1 MRGNPQ
7 RYAVGLYRVSTA
19 EQGNSGL
26 GLEAQQA
33 SVRAF
38 VAAQNWTLVAEFS
51 DIASGKDDRRPG
63 FQAALMRCRQ
73 LGAVLVAARLD
84 RITRRAHT
92 LSQLLEDGYSIRAA
106 DMPGADDLMMRIYA
120 AMAQKERELISE
132 RTKAALAAARARG
145 KALGGDRGYRP
156 SVGPDSRAAAAV
168 RHDVADQTGHRLALE
183 VEALRELGIT
193 SLLGLAQALT
203 QRGVPTPRGR
213 KSWTHTTVARLLA
226 RVGPGKS
233 CVARSKSD
241 ATLRSDDIGQLAS
254 TPIGHLCLG
263 GGELA

>member
-38 VAAQNWTLVAEFS
+38 AATQGWTLVAEFS

-63 FQAALMRCRQ
+63 FQTALARCHQ

-132 RTKAALAAARARG
+132 RTKAALAAAKARG
-145 KALGGDRGYRP
+145 TCLGGDRGYRP
-156 SVGPDSRAAAAV
+156 GAGPDSGSAAVSRRVAAA
-168 RHDVADQTGHRLALE
+168 
-183 VEALRELGIT
+183 
-193 SLLGLAQALT
+193 
-203 QRGVPTPRGR
+203 
-213 KSWTHTTVARLLA
+213 
-226 RVGPGKS
+226 
-233 CVARSKSD
+233 
-241 ATLRSDDIGQLAS
+241 
-254 TPIGHLCLG
+254 
-263 GGELA
+263 

>member
-1 MRGNPQ
+1 MRVTTQ

-19 EQGNSGL
+19 EPGNSGL

-38 VAAQNWTLVAEFS
+38 VASQGWTLVAEFS

-63 FQAALMRCRQ
+63 FQAALTRCRQ
-73 LGAVLVAARLD
+73 LGALLVAARLD
-84 RITRRAHT
+84 RITRRAHM
-92 LSQLLEDGYSIRAA
+92 LSQLLEDGYSVRAA

-156 SVGPDSRAAAAV
+156 SAGPDARAAALA
-168 RHDVADQTGHRLALE
+168 RRESAERTGHRLALE
-183 VEALRELGIT
+183 VEALRSAGVST
-193 SLLGLAQALT
+193 MAGLAQALT
-203 QRGVPTPRGR
+203 ERGVPTPRG
-213 KSWTHTTVARLLA
+213 SSVWTHTTVARVLA
-226 RVGPGKS
+226 RT
-233 CVARSKSD
+233 A
-241 ATLRSDDIGQLAS
+241 ATAGFYHGSGRLPDRLSN
-254 TPIGHLCLG
+254 
-263 GGELA
+263 